1 MRARYNIS
9 GSGIPGMGEV
19 TVLVKAS
26 SKFES
31 LRTTVPKGIVKQWNL
46 KEGDKLEWQLVASGD
61 EMAVVVKRFAGKADQ
76 KRSRAR

>member
-1 MRARYNIS
+1 
-9 GSGIPGMGEV
+9 MGEV